1 VYVGPNKK
9 ELLMAVAIMGHAH
22 RSYLRDNDD
31 EGVLADAED
40 AFVGVLLEAPHSMTL
55 GQARRVVM
63 LLTVE
68 GVRHHTQTLLDL
80 TPTRP
85 GDQEHG

>member
-1 VYVGPNKK
+1 
-9 ELLMAVAIMGHAH
+9 MGHAH

-31 EGVLADAED
+31 EAVLASAED
-40 AFVGVLLEAPHSMTL
+40 AFIGVLLEQPHSMTL
-55 GQARRVVM
+55 GDARRVVM

-68 GVRHHTQTLLDL
+68 GMRHHAQTLLDL

-85 GDQEHG
+85 A